1 MRWTQSIFKRK
12 ARQEPMTTTV
22 MMGIESEVDE
32 LQQLQTVVAM
42 QQAKMN
48 SLQDELRGV
57 EALLAQSY
65 QLATSLK
72 VKISEGD
79 ADAGRQLDSLEREQR
94 DLLRRQDGLNL
105 RLQVQQADLIPL
117 TTRASELAQERDR
130 SRQDAI
136 VKETTVEI
144 DALVETVIGRWQE
157 ACETAYRLSVL
168 LNSHERGDLDAEHKR
183 QVLSRITAVG
193 QRLSDAS
200 VQPVNKPHEYV
211 ELHSQA
217 FRQLAIVPRK
227 RRVAG

>member
-1 MRWTQSIFKRK
+1 
-12 ARQEPMTTTV
+12 MTTTV
-22 MMGIESEVDE
+22 IMGIESEVDE
-32 LQQLQTVVAM
+32 LQQLQTIVAM

-72 VKISEGD
+72 VKISEHD

-105 RLQVQQADLIPL
+105 RLQVQQADLMPL
-117 TTRASELAQERDR
+117 TTRASELAQERDLC
-130 SRQDAI
+130 RQDAI
-136 VKETTVEI
+136 VKETIVEI
-144 DALVETVIGRWQE
+144 DALVETVIAQWQG
-157 ACETAYRLSVL
+157 ACETAYSLSVL

-211 ELHSQA
+211 ELHSHSQA

-227 RRVAG
+227 RRVTG